1 MVLVIKLEV
10 NDLKEK
16 EKFEDKIEGLPSGI
30 AISWGL
36 GKQPQ
41 RGPKRELSI
50 EQIVEAAIDIADT
63 EGLEA
68 LSMSRL
74 ASSLGF
80 TPMSLYRYIPSKDD
94 LLLLMQEKVTDIDY
108 PNGEVE
114 TDWREKMRQY
124 VRICIKVFQD
134 HPWFSDIPIT
144 SVPVTPNQL
153 KAVDMALRTT
163 RNLPL
168 NDYEKMSIV
177 LLLSGYSRWCGIIIK
192 DMNKAI
198 QTGKLPSEIS
208 GLDYTA
214 ALKKLVKQENYP
226 DLYPVLMSGAYT
238 EENKEENPVGND
250 FDFGLE
256 RMLDGIEHYL
266 LTKEK

>member
-1 MVLVIKLEV
+1 MKDE
-10 NDLKEK
+10 EK
-16 EKFEDKIEGLPSGI
+16 IDREIEKLPSGI

-36 GKQPQ
+36 RKQPQ

-50 EQIVEAAIDIADT
+50 DQIVEAAIDIADK
-63 EGLEA
+63 EGLAA

-94 LLLLMQEKVTDIDY
+94 LLLLMQEKVSDINY
-108 PNGEVE
+108 PNEEVE

-124 VRICIKVFQD
+124 IRICIKVFQN

-144 SVPVTPNQL
+144 SVPLTPNQL
-153 KAVDMALRTT
+153 KWVDMALRTT

-177 LLLSGYSRWCGIIIK
+177 LLLSGYARWCGIIMK
-192 DMNKAI
+192 DMSMAI
-198 QTGKLPSEIS
+198 HTGKSPGEIS
-208 GLDYTA
+208 GLDYSA
-214 ALKKLVKQENYP
+214 ALKKLVTQERYP

-238 EENKEENPVGND
+238 EENEDANTIGND

-256 RMLDGIEHYL
+256 RILDGIEHYL
-266 LTKEK
+266 LAKEKKE

>member
-1 MVLVIKLEV
+1 MKDNEKS
-10 NDLKEK
+10 NQELKN
-16 EKFEDKIEGLPSGI
+16 LPPGI

-50 EQIVEAAIDIADT
+50 EQIVVAAVDIADK
-63 EGLEA
+63 EGLAA
-68 LSMSRL
+68 LSMNRL

-94 LLLLMQEKVTDIDY
+94 LLLLMQEKISDITY
-108 PNGEVE
+108 PKEKSE
-114 TDWREKMRQY
+114 TDWRENMRQY
-124 VRICIKVFQD
+124 VKIWVKVFHE

-144 SVPVTPNQL
+144 SIPLTPNQL

-177 LLLSGYSRWCGIIIK
+177 LLLSGYARWCGTITK
-192 DMNKAI
+192 DMNMAI
-198 QTGKLPSEIS
+198 QTGKSLSEIN
-208 GLDYTA
+208 GLDYSIS
-214 ALKKLVKQENYP
+214 LKK
-226 DLYPVLMSGAYT
+226 ACYT
-238 EENKEENPVGND
+238 RPLPGSLSC
-250 FDFGLE
+250 FDVRSIYRG
-256 RMLDGIEHYL
+256 
-266 LTKEK
+266 K

>member
-1 MVLVIKLEV
+1 MKDNEKLDNE
-10 NDLKEK
+10 L
-16 EKFEDKIEGLPSGI
+16 EGLPPGI

-50 EQIVEAAIDIADT
+50 KQIVVAAINIADK
-63 EGLEA
+63 EGLAA
-68 LSMSRL
+68 LSMNRL

-94 LLLLMQEKVTDIDY
+94 LLLLMQEEIYDIDY
-108 PNGEVE
+108 PQEEVE

-124 VRICIKVFQD
+124 VRICIKVFRD

-144 SVPVTPNQL
+144 SVPLTPNQL
-153 KAVDMALRTT
+153 KWVDMALRTT
-163 RNLPL
+163 RNLAL
-168 NDYEKMSIV
+168 NDDEKMSIV
-177 LLLSGYSRWCGIIIK
+177 LLLSGYARWCGIITK
-192 DMNKAI
+192 DMDMAI
-198 QTGKLPSEIS
+198 QTGKRPSEIS
-208 GLDYTA
+208 GLDYSMS
-214 ALKKLVKQENYP
+214 LKKLVTQDRFP

-238 EENKEENPVGND
+238 EENEDANDIGND

-256 RMLDGIEHYL
+256 RILDGIEHYL
-266 LTKEK
+266 LLKKMEK